1 MSELPHT
8 KFSVVHLMVLL
19 TSQLPFSEAI
29 LRLNHKKKF
38 RICIKAVSGK
48 QQITRQQQISLVLH
62 PSFEAGSVICIG
74 EYIIKS
80 T

>member
-1 MSELPHT
+1 MSELHHT
-8 KFSVVHLMVLL
+8 KFFVVHLMAPL

-29 LRLNHKKKF
+29 LRLNHKKEF
-38 RICIKAVSGK
+38 HIGIKAVSEK

-62 PSFEAGSVICIG
+62 PSFEGGSVICIG